1 MNKLVSTQIEQR
13 LNQHTKWEKESAE
26 IYESMATWCRFNGFN
41 NVAKFFFKHA
51 DEERGHGRK
60 IVNYLD
66 EKECLAV
73 IPALEQPDTSGY
85 KSMRSLFEQA
95 YEHEMFVTNT
105 YKELAT
111 MALKEGDHDTYGFAL
126 MFLAEQREEI
136 DLYSGYLD
144 KLDLLQDG
152 PQSAYLFDHDFD
164 N

>member
-41 NVAKFFFKHA
+41 NVATFFFKHA
-51 DEERGHGRK
+51 DEERCHGRK

-85 KSMRSLFEQA
+85 KSMRAVFQSA
-95 YEHEMFVTNT
+95 YNHEIFVTNT

-126 MFLAEQREEI
+126 MFLSEQREEI
-136 DLYSGYLD
+136 DLYSTYLD
-144 KLDLLQDG
+144 KLDLLVDG
-152 PQSAYLFDHDFD
+152 PQAAYLFDESFE
-164 N
+164 